1 MMCYRDDQISVLVTS
16 ASMSLKMVSVAAI
29 TKQDSIQIVLLAYN
43 IMPER
48 FYLCFSLMFIKKKK
62 KKVVKITYRHRQV
75 ISSVTSL
82 SFIQYYVQGGPGTV
96 SCY

>member
-62 KKVVKITYRHRQV
+62 KKGCENNI
-75 ISSVTSL
+75 
-82 SFIQYYVQGGPGTV
+82 
-96 SCY
+96 